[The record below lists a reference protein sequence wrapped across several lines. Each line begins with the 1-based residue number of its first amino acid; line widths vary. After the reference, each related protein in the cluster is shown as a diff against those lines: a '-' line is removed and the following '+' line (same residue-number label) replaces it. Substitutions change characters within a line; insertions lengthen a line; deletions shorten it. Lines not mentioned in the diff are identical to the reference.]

1 MLYVVLCLA
10 FFYLPILVTMIFS
23 FNSSKSLTRFT
34 GFSLRWYQEL
44 LGNGEVIKAVYV
56 SVTIAIIATIVST
69 ILGTITAIGLSKS
82 KKVIKELLLN
92 INNIPILNPEIVT
105 AISLMLLFSSL
116 GFRKG
121 YLTMLLAHIAFCTPY
136 VITSVYPKVRA
147 LDPNMANA
155 AMDLGATPFSG
166 SGQRLYV
173 PMIKE
178 GIFAGALLA
187 FTMSFDDFVFPIS
200 YQEMV

>member
-1 MLYVVLCLA
+1 MKRNNKFFSMLYVVLCLA

-82 KKVIKELLLN
+82 KKVIKELLLS

-105 AISLMLLFSSL
+105 AISLMLLFSSWIQERVPDYAAGTYCIL
-116 GFRKG
+116 YSVCNYQRLSEGKG
-121 YLTMLLAHIAFCTPY
+121 SGSEYGKCCHGPWGNT
-136 VITSVYPKVRA
+136 
-147 LDPNMANA
+147 
-155 AMDLGATPFSG
+155 FSG
-166 SGQRLYV
+166 SDKGYRADDQRGYFRRRAACIYHV
-173 PMIKE
+173 I
-178 GIFAGALLA
+178 
-187 FTMSFDDFVFPIS
+187 
-200 YQEMV
+200 

>member
-1 MLYVVLCLA
+1 MKRNNKFFSMLYVVLCLA

-92 INNIPILNPEIVT
+92 INNIPILNPEI
-105 AISLMLLFSSL
+105 LRFL
-116 GFRKG
+116 
-121 YLTMLLAHIAFCTPY
+121 
-136 VITSVYPKVRA
+136 
-147 LDPNMANA
+147 
-155 AMDLGATPFSG
+155 
-166 SGQRLYV
+166 
-173 PMIKE
+173 
-178 GIFAGALLA
+178 
-187 FTMSFDDFVFPIS
+187 
-200 YQEMV
+200 

>member
-1 MLYVVLCLA
+1 MGECCVSGCGDIAMDEENKKFTLA
-10 FFYLPILVTMIFS
+10 GKEFHEGDFILSLIHISFFYLPILVTMIFS

-34 GFSLRWYQEL
+34 GFSLRWYEEL

-82 KKVIKELLLN
+82 KKVIKELLLS

-121 YLTMLLAHIAFCTPY
+121 RC
-136 VITSVYPKVRA
+136 V
-147 LDPNMANA
+147 
-155 AMDLGATPFSG
+155 
-166 SGQRLYV
+166 
-173 PMIKE
+173 
-178 GIFAGALLA
+178 
-187 FTMSFDDFVFPIS
+187 
-200 YQEMV
+200 

>member
-1 MLYVVLCLA
+1 MKRNNKFFSMLYVVLCLA

-116 GFRKG
+116 GFGRDTVSGTHKG
-121 YLTMLLAHIAFCTPY
+121 YRADDQRGYFRRRAACIYH
-136 VITSVYPKVRA
+136 VI
-147 LDPNMANA
+147 
-155 AMDLGATPFSG
+155 
-166 SGQRLYV
+166 
-173 PMIKE
+173 
-178 GIFAGALLA
+178 
-187 FTMSFDDFVFPIS
+187 
-200 YQEMV
+200 

>member
-1 MLYVVLCLA
+1 MKRKNKFFSMLYVVLCLA

-34 GFSLRWYQEL
+34 GFSLRWYEEL

-121 YLTMLLAHIAFCTPY
+121 T
-136 VITSVYPKVRA
+136 
-147 LDPNMANA
+147 
-155 AMDLGATPFSG
+155 
-166 SGQRLYV
+166 
-173 PMIKE
+173 
-178 GIFAGALLA
+178 
-187 FTMSFDDFVFPIS
+187 
-200 YQEMV
+200 

>member
-1 MLYVVLCLA
+1 MKRNNKFFSMLYVVLCLA

-121 YLTMLLAHIAFCTPY
+121 YLTMLLAHIAFCTPCNY
-136 VITSVYPKVRA
+136 QRLSEGKGSGSEYGKCCHGPWGNT
-147 LDPNMANA
+147 
-155 AMDLGATPFSG
+155 FSG
-166 SGQRLYV
+166 SDKGYRADDQRGYFRRRAACIYHV
-173 PMIKE
+173 I
-178 GIFAGALLA
+178 
-187 FTMSFDDFVFPIS
+187 
-200 YQEMV
+200 

>member
-1 MLYVVLCLA
+1 MKRNNKFFSMLYVVLCLA

-92 INNIPILNPEIVT
+92 INI
-105 AISLMLLFSSL
+105 
-116 GFRKG
+116 
-121 YLTMLLAHIAFCTPY
+121 
-136 VITSVYPKVRA
+136 
-147 LDPNMANA
+147 
-155 AMDLGATPFSG
+155 
-166 SGQRLYV
+166 RL
-173 PMIKE
+173 
-178 GIFAGALLA
+178 
-187 FTMSFDDFVFPIS
+187 
-200 YQEMV
+200 

>member
-1 MLYVVLCLA
+1 MKRNNKFFSMLYVVLCLS

-121 YLTMLLAHIAFCTPY
+121 YLTMLLAHIAFCTPVCNY
-136 VITSVYPKVRA
+136 QRLSEGKGSGSEYGKCCHGPWGNT
-147 LDPNMANA
+147 
-155 AMDLGATPFSG
+155 FSG
-166 SGQRLYV
+166 SDKGYRADDQRGYFRRRAACIYHV
-173 PMIKE
+173 I
-178 GIFAGALLA
+178 
-187 FTMSFDDFVFPIS
+187 
-200 YQEMV
+200 

>member
-1 MLYVVLCLA
+1 MKRNNKFFSMLYVVLCLA

-147 LDPNMANA
+147 LDPNRCRHYTLLHILPEIRRASGGNEM
-155 AMDLGATPFSG
+155 FSLLL
-166 SGQRLYV
+166 QRLYRKYGSHRE
-173 PMIKE
+173 IHR
-178 GIFAGALLA
+178 
-187 FTMSFDDFVFPIS
+187 
-200 YQEMV
+200 